1 VLNSALGVRAGSLIF
16 AWVGPRVLRWVAGA
30 GSVAIGLF
38 FLLRGE
44 GGG

>member
-1 VLNSALGVRAGSLIF
+1 MDPKVFLTVFVSIF
-16 AWVGPRVLRWVAGA
+16 AWVSPRVLRWVAGA